1 MVIEQIRYFVDED
14 KREDLLVVR
23 REIDRYRVEAG
34 MPPGH
39 ILVSDDTPAGG
50 PTVVWQ
56 CGYEDEGQMGMA
68 DTQLIGHAEYEA
80 ARERLASLVQRVEL
94 ELYTSDDEE

>member
-1 MVIEQIRYFVDED
+1 MLVEQIRYFVDED
-14 KREDLLVVR
+14 KREDLLSVR
-23 REIDRYRVEAG
+23 RQIDHFRTQAG

-39 ILVSDDTPAGG
+39 ILLSDDTPAGG

-56 CGYEDEGQMGMA
+56 CGYEDEGEMGLA
-68 DTQLIGHAEYEA
+68 DAQLIGNTEYEA
-80 ARERLASLVQRVEL
+80 ARARLAALVERVEL

>member
-1 MVIEQIRYFVDED
+1 MLIEQIRYFVDED
-14 KREDLLVVR
+14 KREELLVVR
-23 REIDRYRVEAG
+23 REIDRFRTEAG

-39 ILVSDDTPAGG
+39 ILLSDDTPSGG

-56 CGYEDEGQMGMA
+56 CGYEDEGQMGLA
-68 DTQLIGHAEYEA
+68 DAQLIGNAEYEA